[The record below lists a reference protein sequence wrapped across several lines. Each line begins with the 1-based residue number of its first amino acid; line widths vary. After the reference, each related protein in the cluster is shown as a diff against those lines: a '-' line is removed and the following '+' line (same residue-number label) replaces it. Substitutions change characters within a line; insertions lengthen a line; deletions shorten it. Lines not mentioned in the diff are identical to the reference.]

1 MGDGRTAR
9 RELDGVARELV
20 GRNVLVD
27 LQQVGV
33 AVQMVEV
40 LQQGEVHAGLRILVG
55 LVHGQPCRQV
65 DGQLLVA
72 DGQLERR
79 LVAGGQPVDVLLLH
93 LFHAAA
99 ESDLAAQVVVLAM
112 AMEVVAEQGRLHLD
126 AVHEDDAGLGV
137 GIGLQLVVRLRLDAL
152 PILHEVHVG
161 FLGFLLER
169 VHASSCFCGC

>member
-1 MGDGRTAR
+1 
-9 RELDGVARELV
+9 
-20 GRNVLVD
+20 
-27 LQQVGV
+27 
-33 AVQMVEV
+33 MVEV

-112 AMEVVAEQGRLHLD
+112 AMEVVTEQGRLHLD
-126 AVHEDDAGLGV
+126 AVPEDDAGLGV
-137 GIGLQLVVRLRLDAL
+137 GIGLQLVVRPVSYTPLDVYKRQVQ
-152 PILHEVHVG
+152 EKKQVQ
-161 FLGFLLER
+161 
-169 VHASSCFCGC
+169 ASSSNW